1 VVCRGSGVDRDGSSR
16 GGRGHRDDGIS
27 GSRQLVRRP
36 RLLHAVRRAGGC
48 DRRARRDDHSTH
60 VDGRVSH
67 ADALGA
73 AARRAASAPSRTPPC
88 LLKALND
95 GASWHPRWP
104 MTPVS
109 MSCSSNGRIRR
120 TPVCRVSSISS
131 RTPISDGCFASL
143 PAQTDLVIDLG
154 GVEFLGSHGI
164 GQLVTCAENIRSRG
178 GTFSVVCPVG
188 SIAFDVLK
196 LVDVLE
202 LLAVQTGTSH
212 GARPD

>member
-1 VVCRGSGVDRDGSSR
+1 
-16 GGRGHRDDGIS
+16 
-27 GSRQLVRRP
+27 
-36 RLLHAVRRAGGC
+36 
-48 DRRARRDDHSTH
+48 
-60 VDGRVSH
+60 
-67 ADALGA
+67 
-73 AARRAASAPSRTPPC
+73 
-88 LLKALND
+88 
-95 GASWHPRWP
+95 

-109 MSCSSNGRIRR
+109 MSSSSNGGIRR
-120 TPVCRVSSISS
+120 TSVCRVSSISS
-131 RTPISDGCFASL
+131 RTPISDGFASL